1 MEKFFKLKEHSTT
14 TSTEIIAGITTF
26 LSMVYILAVNPNIL
40 SAAGMDGAAVFTATA
55 ISAIVATLFM
65 AFFAN
70 YPVALASGMG
80 LNAYFAFSVCI
91 PMAKAGIND
100 PWKIA
105 LAAVLVEGIVFVL
118 LSLTSF
124 REKLVNEVPAN
135 LKYGIT
141 AGIGLFTVL
150 VGLKS
155 AGIVIGSGATLVELG
170 QVVNILSDVEFFL
183 GTQYQVH
190 PIDSDEVFRLELGI
204 AAYCGYKSIFVVLK
218 RFANNLPELFVCIF
232 RYGTSVNDIDISRF
246 LEIHLVKTFILKT
259 AGNGSR
265 FSKIQLASQGI
276 KSNTFFHK
284 GKRNLGAKIQ
294 KNND

>member
-1 MEKFFKLKEHSTT
+1 MLFVAKFSF
-14 TSTEIIAGITTF
+14 
-26 LSMVYILAVNPNIL
+26 
-40 SAAGMDGAAVFTATA
+40 
-55 ISAIVATLFM
+55 AIVSYIDSSKNDFFDVILGYLFGI
-65 AFFAN
+65 
-70 YPVALASGMG
+70 LQDI
-80 LNAYFAFSVCI
+80 LN
-91 PMAKAGIND
+91 
-100 PWKIA
+100 
-105 LAAVLVEGIVFVL
+105 
-118 LSLTSF
+118 
-124 REKLVNEVPAN
+124 
-135 LKYGIT
+135 GIT
-141 AGIGLFTVL
+141 ARDTTSHRDSTVSTFVITTVL
-150 VGLKS
+150 NLEES
-155 AGIVIGSGATLVELG
+155 ASTVAYRIASYIEISLIDITGMNLPLVELG

-218 RFANNLPELFVCIF
+218 RFANNLPELLVCIF

-265 FSKIQLASQGI
+265 FGKIQLASQGI